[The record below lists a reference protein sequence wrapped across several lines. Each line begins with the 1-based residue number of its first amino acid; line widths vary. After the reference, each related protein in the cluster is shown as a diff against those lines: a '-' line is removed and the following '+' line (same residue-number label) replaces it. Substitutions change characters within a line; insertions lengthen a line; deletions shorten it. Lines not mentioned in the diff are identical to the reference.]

1 MSKKTIRD
9 FSELRSLLKKT
20 ETEAEAKAVIKGDS
34 MGPQHK
40 MPKRPL
46 VPMKYRP
53 MSAIDKFIVD
63 TLAIPLEQLP
73 LDQLHDARTS
83 LQDAAECANNSML
96 SIQRQLE
103 TTDAHSGDDWKKRAT
118 AALRFKVNE
127 GVLLQQRLKM
137 VDELIARVKPPGL
150 KLVEVVKVTPPKVE
164 PPKIEPP
171 KLVASAYEIRSDA
184 PRPNTHQSD
193 EWRKYPFDKLGIG
206 QSFRFGTETSDQV
219 RRFITSA
226 QRHLNRHFS
235 YRTERD
241 GVLAVWRVE
250 APSRGRK

>member
-1 MSKKTIRD
+1 MSKKSIRD
-9 FSELRSLLKKT
+9 FAELRSLLKKT
-20 ETEAEAKAVIKGDS
+20 ETEAEAKAVIKGGS
-34 MGPQHK
+34 PGPHK
-40 MPKRPL
+40 MPKRPI
-46 VPMKYRP
+46 VAVKHRP
-53 MSAIDKFIVD
+53 MSATDKFIVD
-63 TLAIPLEQLP
+63 TIAIPLEKLP
-73 LDQLHDARTS
+73 LDQLHDARIT

-103 TTDAHSGDDWKKRAT
+103 STEIHSSDDWKKRAT

-127 GVLLQQRLKM
+127 GVLLQQRLKL
-137 VDELIARVKPPGL
+137 VDELIARSKPAL
-150 KLVEVVKVTPPKVE
+150 KLVEPTKVAPPKPVE
-164 PPKIEPP
+164 PPKV
-171 KLVASAYEIRSDA
+171 VATAVAYEIRTDA

-193 EWRKYPFDKLGIG
+193 EWRKFPFEKLAIG
-206 QSFRFGTETSDQV
+206 QSFRFGNETSDQV

>member
-1 MSKKTIRD
+1 MSKKSIRD

-20 ETEAEAKAVIKGDS
+20 ETEAEAKAAMKGGNP
-34 MGPQHK
+34 GPHK

-46 VPMKYRP
+46 VPVKHRP

-63 TLAIPLEQLP
+63 TLAIPLERLP
-73 LDQLHDARTS
+73 LDQLHDARIS
-83 LQDAAECANNSML
+83 IQDASECVNNSML

-103 TTDAHSGDDWKKRAT
+103 STETHSSDDWKKRAT

-127 GVLLQQRLKM
+127 GVLLQQRLKLT
-137 VDELIARVKPPGL
+137 DELISRMKPAL
-150 KLVEVVKVTPPKVE
+150 KLVEPSKP
-164 PPKIEPP
+164 IEPP
-171 KLVASAYEIRSDA
+171 KPAPPKVVATTSAYEIRTDA